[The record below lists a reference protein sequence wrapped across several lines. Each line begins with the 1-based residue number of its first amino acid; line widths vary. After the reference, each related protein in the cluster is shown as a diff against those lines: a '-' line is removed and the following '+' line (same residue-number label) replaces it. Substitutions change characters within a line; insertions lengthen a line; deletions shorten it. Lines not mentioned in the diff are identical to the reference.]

1 MAVHNMHVGTVLY
14 FAAAFAIGLTL
25 VIFAAIL
32 NGQISSGCNNTVK
45 HSISGI
51 FGLGITLVII
61 SILMFLIDHYCACS
75 SAIGLLGSNI
85 SNVGF
90 FAVLTMIISISSIT
104 LGAIIEGNIDEKCGK
119 NVNKNLAKYIWIGGV
134 TGLVLSIVVLVAEK
148 TRKFVGSSQRDGSEQ
163 EAIIRQHDQR
173 KGPFGGG
180 GGLFPGLFG
189 GRQQDK
195 NQGTQVPMIANPRH
209 SSFSSKSSAM

>member
-1 MAVHNMHVGTVLY
+1 MAVHNMHVGTILY

-32 NGQISSGCNNTVK
+32 NGQISSDCNNTIK

-75 SAIGLLGSNI
+75 SAIGLFGSNI
-85 SNVGF
+85 SNIGF
-90 FAVLTMIISISSIT
+90 FAVLTMIISVTSIT

-119 NVNKNLAKYIWIGGV
+119 NVNKDLAKYIWIGGV
-134 TGLVLSIVVLVAEK
+134 VGLVLSIVVLIASK
-148 TRKFVGSSQRDGSEQ
+148 TRKFVGTVGQSDGSEQ
-163 EAIIRQHDQR
+163 EAVIRQHDQR
-173 KGPFGGG
+173 RGRSGGG
-180 GGLFPGLFG
+180 FLPGLFG
-189 GRQQDK
+189 GRQQGN
-195 NQGTQVPMIANPRH
+195 NQGVEIPMTNNPRH
-209 SSFSSKSSAM
+209 HSFSSKSSAM